1 MIRGPPQFFKR
12 SCGKVDRQAG
22 IDVLFTPKS
31 IAVIGASST
40 KGKLGNDVIRNLID
54 SGYEGRIY
62 PVNPKGGEILGKK
75 VFKSVADI
83 SGAIDVAVIVI
94 PAKYVLEAVVDCGKK
109 GVRALVII
117 TAGFK
122 EVGHEGQSLEQKIIE
137 LAEKYNMVVQGP
149 NCLGIINT
157 HAPYN
162 ASFSSGTPS
171 KGTIAFASQS
181 GALMTGILD
190 WSLMEKIGFS
200 KFVSLGNKAQLDEAD
215 FIEAFGRDPDSTF
228 ILLYIESV
236 VDGPKFMKACRNVVQ
251 HKPIFVVKSGVS
263 AAGARAA
270 SSHTGSL
277 AGSDMAYDVAFRQS
291 GVSRAKSMAALF
303 DVANVFDDM
312 HLPAGN
318 RVAIVTNAGGPGII
332 TTDACEANGLEV
344 STLSP
349 ATAEHLRMNL
359 PPAASVYN
367 PIDALGTASPE
378 DYALCIDAA
387 FRDENIDS
395 ILVLLTPQAM
405 TDETETARVIVEAH
419 AKYPNKPIIAVFMG
433 GNSMVYPRILLNE
446 GGVPIFDFPERAVHA
461 LAELYKYTVIRD
473 KLSDEAVPKFK
484 VDKKK
489 VEDIIKRVREDG
501 RRILLGSE
509 AHAIAEAYNI
519 PVAKIRLATSS
530 EEAKNLANELGYPVV
545 MKISSPDI
553 VHKTDI
559 GGIKIGLKTPEEVES
574 AFVEIL
580 DNARRHV
587 PKAMIYGVDIQEMAE
602 KGKELII
609 GCSRDIQFGPLIMF
623 GAGGIYVN
631 YLKDVSFRLA
641 PMTRQDAAE
650 LVMETKIG
658 TMLQGVRGELPS
670 DIPMI
675 EDAILRISQLVTDFK
690 EIVELDINPAFAYVK
705 GKGVS
710 AVDVKITIG
719 GET

>member
-1 MIRGPPQFFKR
+1 
-12 SCGKVDRQAG
+12 
-22 IDVLFTPKS
+22 
-31 IAVIGASST
+31 
-40 KGKLGNDVIRNLID
+40 
-54 SGYEGRIY
+54 
-62 PVNPKGGEILGKK
+62 
-75 VFKSVADI
+75 
-83 SGAIDVAVIVI
+83 
-94 PAKYVLEAVVDCGKK
+94 
-109 GVRALVII
+109 
-117 TAGFK
+117 
-122 EVGHEGQSLEQKIIE
+122 
-137 LAEKYNMVVQGP
+137 
-149 NCLGIINT
+149 
-157 HAPYN
+157 
-162 ASFSSGTPS
+162 
-171 KGTIAFASQS
+171 
-181 GALMTGILD
+181 
-190 WSLMEKIGFS
+190 
-200 KFVSLGNKAQLDEAD
+200 
-215 FIEAFGRDPDSTF
+215 
-228 ILLYIESV
+228 
-236 VDGPKFMKACRNVVQ
+236 
-251 HKPIFVVKSGVS
+251 
-263 AAGARAA
+263 
-270 SSHTGSL
+270 
-277 AGSDMAYDVAFRQS
+277 
-291 GVSRAKSMAALF
+291 
-303 DVANVFDDM
+303 
-312 HLPAGN
+312 
-318 RVAIVTNAGGPGII
+318 
-332 TTDACEANGLEV
+332 
-344 STLSP
+344 
-349 ATAEHLRMNL
+349 LRMNL